1 MQSTLKEPDWVGE
14 DALAM
19 KRAATEARKA
29 RFTRRVR
36 VPSPDERI
44 KTRRDAYAGHL
55 RRRTAG
61 GPSPV
66 RQTLRFAAE
75 SAMRKD
81 RGGAYPALRSTLEY
95 KGLSDEQVMKR
106 GTNIVPG
113 ADVDTWDFFARNET
127 PPLRPVSPWPRP
139 PPRASTARTCKRPK
153 PEVWRPTTAY
163 GTLDGTL
170 SRRPGILDDDSTRRD
185 FEIVR
190 PWTPFPE
197 PDATTVEE
205 ALYLWTQSDSPDLV
219 EFLDRIKPPS
229 PKMRRLRTAPEKL
242 APAPAE
248 APAPA
253 PAWELP
259 GFDAD
264 KAFRQMLSDN
274 QKRRVLTAIEDDPD
288 AFDEAVVAELR
299 AQHAPKIIE
308 AAAPGARGR
317 SAPSKFRDRPRA
329 HLNTRWNPHYTPEF
343 ARTLQEDWRAR
354 DEARGVEARR
364 RKRELI
370 EASDWGR
377 RLAAVELEKNL
388 AAREERRRRRLE
400 RRQKPFLVFAA
411 GVLYAAALRRKFW
424 LLKATDDAS
433 KRRHEAALKIA
444 RKWRN
449 HFVWDRGPWLRRCLA
464 HGWRLRYVVR
474 KQRVRNAARRLKTHL
489 REVRAQRV
497 TPGFAVKRFLWAT
510 NRVQTAVRAFVAC
523 WAARRQVCRLRWPA
537 LEASARRRLADRAL
551 ERQKRECRR
560 QIDVAIRKSVARKR
574 ASHKPPAHRKK
585 PAATFATKRQL
596 RAHAKQMRGSAQCF
610 ARMDAL
616 WAVQEVNRRAPK
628 KKLPVIESVVREECA
643 CNNVDA
649 SLLYVLSKKEIN
661 SAIDTALK
669 KKRRCHVRNV
679 RTLKAE
685 RRMPKGPDPKALLN
699 DPGAV
704 EAPVEDDGAEFVWP
718 TMRLYTGDDLGDSWD
733 LVVEGLVEKD
743 LRARRRQLARRLSS
757 LPDEHHIDRVATALL
772 DDDSFLGDEVTLDDD
787 WSGND
792 EDSSWTGLTHSS
804 LNTAEAEANPDLV
817 ANTDS

>member
-1 MQSTLKEPDWVGE
+1 
-14 DALAM
+14 
-19 KRAATEARKA
+19 
-29 RFTRRVR
+29 
-36 VPSPDERI
+36 
-44 KTRRDAYAGHL
+44 
-55 RRRTAG
+55 
-61 GPSPV
+61 
-66 RQTLRFAAE
+66 
-75 SAMRKD
+75 
-81 RGGAYPALRSTLEY
+81 
-95 KGLSDEQVMKR
+95 MKR

-229 PKMRRLRTAPEKL
+229 PKMRRLKTAPEKL

-299 AQHAPKIIE
+299 AQHAPKIVE

-370 EASDWGR
+370 QASDWGCAWR
-377 RLAAVELEKNL
+377 PSNGKRPSQQERSAGGGAWSAAKSRSSSSPR
-388 AAREERRRRRLE
+388 ASSTRPRSW
-400 RRQKPFLVFAA
+400 
-411 GVLYAAALRRKFW
+411 RKFW

-474 KQRVRNAARRLKTHL
+474 KQRVRNAGRRLKTHL

-510 NRVQTAVRAFVAC
+510 NRVQTAIRAFVAC

-628 KKLPVIESVVREECA
+628 RSCR
-643 CNNVDA
+643 
-649 SLLYVLSKKEIN
+649 
-661 SAIDTALK
+661 
-669 KKRRCHVRNV
+669 
-679 RTLKAE
+679 
-685 RRMPKGPDPKALLN
+685 
-699 DPGAV
+699 
-704 EAPVEDDGAEFVWP
+704 
-718 TMRLYTGDDLGDSWD
+718 
-733 LVVEGLVEKD
+733 
-743 LRARRRQLARRLSS
+743 SS
-757 LPDEHHIDRVATALL
+757 
-772 DDDSFLGDEVTLDDD
+772 
-787 WSGND
+787 
-792 EDSSWTGLTHSS
+792 
-804 LNTAEAEANPDLV
+804 NP
-817 ANTDS
+817 S